1 MKKVFIRLVKTL
13 AYTGVCMYIVFT
25 LVSQQMTIMDYR
37 NNRDQ
42 YKKLIQ
48 EEKLKNEQLIKS
60 KSEITTSS
68 YIEKVAREK
77 LGLVMPYEIVF
88 VDASV

>member
-1 MKKVFIRLVKTL
+1 MKKVFMRLVKTL
-13 AYTGVCMYIVFT
+13 VYTGVCMYIVFT
-25 LVSQQMTIMDYR
+25 LVNQQMTIMDYR
-37 NNRDQ
+37 NSKEQ

-48 EEKLKNEQLIKS
+48 EEKLRNEQLIKS
-60 KSEITTSS
+60 KGEITTST

-88 VDASV
+88 VDASI